1 MKYTQRDL
9 ELAIRHVVTFERF
22 IREHQRLL
30 SESTWEPA
38 LKASAEVLLNRLEQ
52 ALDDSRRRCETIRLA
67 LAAGESSKSQG

>member
-1 MKYTQRDL
+1 MNYTQRDL
-9 ELAIRHVVTFERF
+9 ELAIRHVRTFERF

-38 LKASAEVLLNRLEQ
+38 LRASAEALLYRLEQ

-67 LAAGESSKSQG
+67 LAAGEPSNGER